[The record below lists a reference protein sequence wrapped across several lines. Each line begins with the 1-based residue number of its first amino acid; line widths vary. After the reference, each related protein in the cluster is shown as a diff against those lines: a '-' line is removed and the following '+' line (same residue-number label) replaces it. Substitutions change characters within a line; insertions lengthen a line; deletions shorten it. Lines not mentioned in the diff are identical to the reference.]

1 MDAVMVEQKTRWNQE
16 SLQLLLLVQS
26 FLLVAEEESNYL
38 ETRTIVDW
46 TVAEAIFN
54 AFNGCSGRRTD
65 QDLRKKWNKV
75 TVEQP
80 LLYEQLSCWI
90 INGTFSD
97 ESNAYRSVLL
107 LLESLK
113 NGTLSDKWPQWCVL
127 YNVGGGP
134 FVFLYRIIQQV
145 GASCGS
151 YICVS
156 TPSNTRIQIVAA
168 FVTEGN
174 IGESPVYR

>member
-1 MDAVMVEQKTRWNQE
+1 MVEPKTRWNQE

-26 FLLVAEEESNYL
+26 FLLVAE
-38 ETRTIVDW
+38 DW
-46 TVAEAIFN
+46 PST
-54 AFNGCSGRRTD
+54 
-65 QDLRKKWNKV
+65 
-75 TVEQP
+75 
-80 LLYEQLSCWI
+80 
-90 INGTFSD
+90 TFSD